1 MKKSIGI
8 LGGMG
13 PLATTDI
20 FTKIVNLTKAERD
33 TEHIRIFI
41 DNNPYIPDRTA
52 AILSGG
58 KDPVPQMA
66 DSVKKLEQCGADCI
80 IMTCNTAHFFLP
92 KLQKLTDVPFISMLT
107 ATAEASLE
115 KFPNKKA
122 AILATNGTI
131 SSKLYDNIL
140 SEFGVDFITP
150 NDKEQ
155 EAVMRVIYDG
165 VKANAPAESY
175 RDDMM
180 TVINGLSERGAD
192 YFILGCTELPI
203 ATELLGIQNP
213 VIDSTTEL
221 AKAAIK
227 FCGYELK

>member
-58 KDPVPQMA
+58 IDPVPQMA
-66 DSVKKLEQCGADCI
+66 DSLKRLEKCGADCI

-92 KLQKLTDVPFISMLT
+92 KLQELTDIPFISMLS
-107 ATAEASLE
+107 ATAEAAF
-115 KFPNKKA
+115 KRFPNKKA
-122 AILATNGTI
+122 AILATRGTL
-131 SSKLYDNIL
+131 SSKLYDNAL

-150 NDKEQ
+150 NEKET

-165 VKANAPAESY
+165 VKASAPAEFY

-180 TVINGLSERGAD
+180 SVINGLYERGAD

-203 ATELLGIQNP
+203 AADLLGIRDP
-213 VIDSTTEL
+213 FIDSTTEL
-221 AKAAIK
+221 AKAAIR
-227 FCGYELK
+227 FCGYEIK